1 MVKRV
6 IFLFLLILSNVLN
19 GVSEP
24 GYGFVENKNQWHQ
37 SIDFM
42 ARIPGGQMTI
52 HSGQFNYFFWDY
64 AKINQLHEQSHHP
77 FSEIPSGE
85 IQDDQIYGYR
95 VNVSF
100 INSRPSMPTAVK
112 RYDTYYNF
120 FLGNDRQRWGSFAY
134 AYGEIIYEQLYEGVT
149 LKLYNRPEG
158 LKYDLVIAPN
168 ANPDQIQIAYS
179 GALSLALADGHLV
192 VNAQLAKIIE
202 QAPIAFQ
209 WVDGRRKYV
218 KCNYILDDNRLS
230 FAFPEGYD
238 PCYELVIDPILIFS
252 TYSGSEAD
260 NWGSSATPGESGM
273 LYSGGL
279 TNQFVG
285 NIFSGE
291 FPVTPGAFQTNYGGV
306 YDIAI
311 LKFDS
316 LGQNLLYASY
326 LGGSSSESPH
336 SLVMD
341 QDKNLIVLATTSSA
355 DFPTTEVAFDRSFNG
370 GTPEQH
376 VVAYPN
382 GSDMMI
388 AKISSDGSTLLASTF
403 LGGSFNDGLNPTTG
417 VLAVNYGD
425 QLRGDIITDNNRDIF
440 VSTVTSSPNFPVANS
455 FGMTYSGGATDALVL
470 KMRADLSEIIWGA
483 FIGGTAS
490 DASHT
495 IKFDSQGN
503 LLIGGGTASI
513 DFPSTA
519 GAYQMG
525 NAGGVDGWLAR
536 LQNDGSA
543 ISASTLTGTAAF
555 NQVYFIDLNADDEV
569 YAYGQTTGS
578 FPITPGVFNNPNSGQ
593 FIQKFDKDLSTLL
606 FSTVFGSG
614 RGLPDISP
622 TAFLVNECNNIYMTG
637 WGGQV
642 NIQTQ
647 HWNNTT
653 LGMPVTPDAFQ
664 STSSGSDF
672 YFIVLT
678 DDAKEFLYGTYMG
691 GNFSRTHVD
700 GGTSRFDKGGIV
712 YHAVCSGCAAFNAT
726 GQPTSDFPTTSS
738 AWSNSNNSNNCN
750 NAAFKFDLSSLRA
763 RIVTNSV
770 TLDQPGLVT
779 ICFPDS
785 IVFQNRSTGGQFFE
799 WDFGDNTSQVKPD
812 TIAIVH
818 QYAAPGKY
826 LVKLRAVDAGTCIG
840 EDFDF
845 ATITVNSPTGFV
857 GENQTICQGSEV
869 QLLAGGGVQYRWMLG
884 DSLVSTLADPVFDL
898 EDSTLFEVVIT
909 DANGCIVQDAVTVN
923 VVPGFDFRFDFRRIF
938 DCSSRPSLEVVNLSG
953 EGEGLFFDFGDGNSS
968 NLATA
973 SHQFE
978 KDGHYTI
985 RLVGR
990 RDFCEF
996 EESVTLPF
1004 FTLKVP
1010 NVITPGSPEGKNDT
1024 FKIIYGDQ
1032 LTSQAGV
1039 SVSLS
1044 VYNRWGKPVL
1054 VERDYKNDWGAEGLP
1069 PGTYYFEVDVQDEA
1083 TCKGWVQVI
1092 R

>member
-1 MVKRV
+1 MT
-6 IFLFLLILSNVLN
+6 
-19 GVSEP
+19 
-24 GYGFVENKNQWHQ
+24 
-37 SIDFM
+37 
-42 ARIPGGQMTI
+42 RISGGQMTV

-64 AKINQLHEQSHHP
+64 QKIDILHEQSHRA
-77 FSEIPSGE
+77 FSEVSSPPLIE
-85 IQDDQIYGYR
+85 DQIQGRR
-95 VNVSF
+95 VSVNFV
-100 INSRPSMPTAVK
+100 NSNPLPPTTGS
-112 RYDTYYNF
+112 RYNTYYNF
-120 FLGNDRQRWGSFAY
+120 FIGTDPGRWGSRAY
-134 AYGEIIYEQLYEGVT
+134 AYGEIVYENLYEGIA
-149 LKLYNRPEG
+149 LKLYHEAG
-158 LKYDLVIAPN
+158 GIKYDLEVAPE
-168 ANPDQIQIAYS
+168 ADPDQVQIAYS
-179 GALSLALADGHLV
+179 GAQSLQLAGGRLIVDAALAT
-192 VNAQLAKIIE
+192 ITE
-202 QAPIAFQ
+202 YAPIAFQ
-209 WVDGRRKYV
+209 WIAGRKKYV
-218 KCNYILDDNRLS
+218 KCVYVLNNNRLS

-238 PCYELVIDPILIFS
+238 PCLELIIDPLLIFS

-260 NWGSSATPGESGM
+260 NWGSTATPGENGM

-306 YDIAI
+306 FDIAI
-311 LKFDS
+311 MKFDS

-341 QDKNLIVLATTSSA
+341 QDKNLIVLGTTSSL
-355 DFPTTEVAFDRSFNG
+355 DFPTTEAAFDRSFNG
-370 GTPEQH
+370 GVPAQH

-382 GSDMMI
+382 GSDIVM

-403 LGGSFNDGLNPTTG
+403 LGGSFNDGINPTEG

-425 QLRGDIITDNNRDIF
+425 QLRGDIITDSNRDIF
-440 VSTVTSSPNFPVANS
+440 VSTVSGSPNFPVSNS
-455 FGMTYSGGATDALVL
+455 FGMTYIGGATDALVL
-470 KMRADLSEIIWGA
+470 KMKSDLSQVIWGA

-495 IKFDSQGN
+495 IKFDTQGN
-503 LLIGGGTASI
+503 LMIGGGTASV

-519 GAYQMG
+519 GAYQIT
-525 NAGGVDGWLAR
+525 NAGGVDGWVAR
-536 LQNDGSA
+536 LPNDGSS
-543 ISASTLTGTAAF
+543 ISALTLTGTPAF
-555 NQVYFIDLNADDEV
+555 NQVYFIDLNDQDEV
-569 YAYGQTTGS
+569 YVYGQTTGA
-578 FPITPGVFNNPNSGQ
+578 FPVTPGVFSNPNSGQ
-593 FIQKFDKDLSTLL
+593 FLQKFDKDLTTLL

-726 GQPTSDFPTTSS
+726 GQPTSDFPTTSN

-763 RIVTNSV
+763 RIVTNSI
-770 TLDQPGLVT
+770 TLNQPGLAA
-779 ICFPDS
+779 ICFPDP

-799 WDFGDNTSQVKPD
+799 WDFGDNTTQVTPD
-812 TIAIVH
+812 TVAIVH
-818 QYAAPGKY
+818 QYAAPGQY
-826 LVKLRAVDAGTCIG
+826 AVKLRAVDAGTCIG

-845 ATITVNSPTGFV
+845 VTITVSQPMGFV
-857 GENQTICQGSEV
+857 GEDKKICQGSDV
-869 QLLAGGGVQYRWMLG
+869 QLMAGGGIQYQWMLG
-884 DSLVSTLADPVFDL
+884 DSIVSTLAEPVFDFQ
-898 EDSTLFEVVIT
+898 DSTLLQVTVR
-909 DANGCIVQDAVTVN
+909 DVNGCIVEDSVMVD
-923 VVPGFDFRFDFRRIF
+923 VIPGFDLRFDFRRVF
-938 DCSSRPSLEVVNLSG
+938 DCNSRPTLEVVNLAKS
-953 EGEGLFFDFGDGNSS
+953 GEGLFFDFGDGNS
-968 NLATA
+968 TDQPVA

-978 KDGHYTI
+978 LDGNYTV

-1010 NVITPGSPEGKNDT
+1010 NVITPGNPEGKNDT

-1039 SVSLS
+1039 GVSLA
-1044 VYNRWGKPVL
+1044 VYNRWGKPVF
-1054 VERDYKNDWGAEGLP
+1054 VDKDYKNDWDADGLP
-1069 PGTYYFEVDVQDEA
+1069 ASTYYFEAQVEGEA
-1083 TCKGWVQVI
+1083 MCKGWVLVV

>member
-1 MVKRV
+1 M
-6 IFLFLLILSNVLN
+6 
-19 GVSEP
+19 P
-24 GYGFVENKNQWHQ
+24 
-37 SIDFM
+37 
-42 ARIPGGQMTI
+42 AIP
-52 HSGQFNYFFWDY
+52 
-64 AKINQLHEQSHHP
+64 
-77 FSEIPSGE
+77 
-85 IQDDQIYGYR
+85 R
-95 VNVSF
+95 
-100 INSRPSMPTAVK
+100 AVH
-112 RYDTYYNF
+112 RYSTYYNF
-120 FLGNDRQRWGSFAY
+120 FLGSEPQRWGSRAY
-134 AYGEIIYEQLYEGVT
+134 AYGEVIYESLYEGIA
-149 LKLYNRPEG
+149 LKLYNNVKG
-158 LKYDLVIAPN
+158 IKYDLVISPGA
-168 ANPDQIQIAYS
+168 APDQIQIDYS
-179 GALSLALADGHLV
+179 GAVSLNLVGGRLIVDAELAQI
-192 VNAQLAKIIE
+192 AE

-209 WVDGRRKYV
+209 WVNGVKKYV
-218 KCNYILDDNRLS
+218 QCAYVLKDNRLS
-230 FAFPEGYD
+230 FAFPDGYD
-238 PCYELVIDPILIFS
+238 SCFELVIDPLLIFS

-260 NWGSSATPGESGM
+260 NWGSAATPGENGM

-285 NIFSGE
+285 NTFSGE

-306 YDIAI
+306 FDIAI

-341 QDKNLIVLATTSSA
+341 QDKNLIVLGTTSSA
-355 DFPTTEVAFDRSFNG
+355 DFPTTDGAFDRSFNG
-370 GTPEQH
+370 GIPEQH

-382 GSDMMI
+382 GSDIVM

-403 LGGSFNDGLNPTTG
+403 LGGSSNDGLNPTSG

-425 QLRGDIITDNNRDIF
+425 QLRGDIITDGNRDIF
-440 VSTVTSSPNFPVANS
+440 MSTVTASPNFPVANS
-455 FGMTYSGGATDALVL
+455 FGMTYNGGATDALVL
-470 KMRADLSEIIWGA
+470 KISADLSQIIWGA

-495 IKFDSQGN
+495 IKFDSQGS
-503 LLIGGGTASI
+503 LLIGGGTASV
-513 DFPSTA
+513 DFPSTV
-519 GAYQMG
+519 GAYQVA

-536 LQNDGSA
+536 LQNDGLA
-543 ISASTLTGTAAF
+543 VSASTLTGTAAF

-569 YAYGQTTGS
+569 YVYGQTTGQ

-593 FIQKFDKDLSTLL
+593 FLQKFDKDLTTLL

-726 GQPTSDFPTTSS
+726 GQSTSDFPTTST

-770 TLDQPGLVT
+770 ALNQPGLAA
-779 ICFPDS
+779 ICFPDP

-812 TIAIVH
+812 TLAIVH

-845 ATITVNSPTGFV
+845 VTITVSQPTGFV
-857 GENQTICQGSEV
+857 GDDKTVCQGGDV
-869 QLLAGGGVQYRWMLG
+869 QLMAGGGIQYQWMLG
-884 DSLVSTLADPVFDL
+884 DSLVSTLAEPVFSFQ
-898 EDSTLFEVVIT
+898 DSTLFQVTILDV
-909 DANGCIVQDAVTVN
+909 NGCIVQDSVMVD
-923 VVPGFDFRFDFRRIF
+923 VVPGFDLRFDFRRIF
-938 DCSSRPSLEVVNLSG
+938 DCDSRPSLEVVNLSG
-953 EGEGLFFDFGDGNSS
+953 QGEGLFFDFGDGSS
-968 NLATA
+968 TQLSAA

-978 KDGHYTI
+978 LDGVYTV

-996 EESVTLPF
+996 EKSVTLPF

-1010 NVITPGSPEGKNDT
+1010 NVITPGNPEGKNDT

-1039 SVSLS
+1039 GVSLA
-1044 VYNRWGKPVL
+1044 VYNRWGKPVF
-1054 VERDYKNDWGAEGLP
+1054 VDKDYKNDWGAEGLP
-1069 PGTYYFEVDVQDEA
+1069 AGTYYFDVEIQDA
-1083 TCKGWVQVI
+1083 TMCKGWVQVI

>member
-1 MVKRV
+1 MGKRV
-6 IFLFLLILSNVLN
+6 VFLLFLVGGNIITGFS
-19 GVSEP
+19 GP
-24 GYGFVENKNQWHQ
+24 GPGFIENKNQWHHT
-37 SIDFM
+37 IDFM
-42 ARIPGGQMTI
+42 VNIPGGQMTVQ
-52 HSGQFNYFFWDY
+52 SGQFNYFFWDY
-64 AKINQLHEQSHHP
+64 NKINQMHEQSHRP
-77 FSEIPSGE
+77 FNEVFTDAIPDELIQGRRVNIKFVGSKPATGIPSQRGE
-85 IQDDQIYGYR
+85 
-95 VNVSF
+95 
-100 INSRPSMPTAVK
+100 
-112 RYDTYYNF
+112 TYYNF
-120 FLGNDRQRWGSFAY
+120 FLGNDRQRWGTRAY
-134 AYGEIIYEQLYEGVT
+134 AYKEIAYEGLYEGIDM
-149 LKLYNRPEG
+149 KLYNTAG
-158 LKYDLVIAPN
+158 SLKYDLLVGPGADP
-168 ANPDQIQIAYS
+168 AQIQIEYT
-179 GALSLALADGHLV
+179 GVRSLRLADGHLV
-192 VNAQLAKIIE
+192 LDAELAKITE
-202 QAPIAFQ
+202 QAPVAFQ
-209 WVDGRRKYV
+209 WINGV
-218 KCNYILDDNRLS
+218 KRNIKCEFDLVGNRVS
-230 FAFPEGYD
+230 FTFPQGYD
-238 PCYELVIDPILIFS
+238 PCFELVIDPLLIFS
-252 TYSGSEAD
+252 TYSGSAAD
-260 NWGSSATPGESGM
+260 NWGSTATPGEHGL

-285 NIFSGE
+285 NVFSGE

-341 QDKNLIVLATTSSA
+341 QDENLIVLGTTSSA
-355 DFPTTEVAFDRSFNG
+355 DFPTTGQAFDQSFDG
-370 GTPEQH
+370 GTAEQH

-382 GSDMMI
+382 GSDI
-388 AKISSDGSTLLASTF
+388 IVAKISRDGSTLLASTF
-403 LGGSFNDGLNPTTG
+403 LGGSANDGLNPTTG

-425 QLRGDIITDNNRDIF
+425 QLRGDIITDGNRDIF
-440 VSTVTSSPNFPVANS
+440 VSTVTSSLNFPVANS
-455 FGMTYSGGATDALVL
+455 FGMTYNGGATDALVL
-470 KMRADLSEIIWGA
+470 KISADLSQVVWGS
-483 FIGGTAS
+483 FIGGASS

-495 IKFDSQGN
+495 LKFDSQGN
-503 LLIGGGTASI
+503 LLVGGGTASI
-513 DFPSTA
+513 DFPTTS
-519 GAYQMG
+519 GVYQVA

-536 LQNDGSA
+536 LESDGSA
-543 ISASTLTGTAAF
+543 INAATLTGTAAF
-555 NQVYFIDLNADDEV
+555 NQVYFVDLNAEDEV
-569 YAYGQTTGS
+569 YVYGQTTGQ

-593 FIQKFDKDLSTLL
+593 FLQKFDKDLTTLM

-726 GQPTSDFPTTSS
+726 GQATSDFPTTQG
-738 AWSNSNNSNNCN
+738 AWSGSNNSNNCN

-770 TLDQPGLVT
+770 ALDQPGLLS
-779 ICFPDS
+779 ICFPDP
-785 IVFQNRSTGGQFFE
+785 IVFQNKSTGGQFFE
-799 WDFGDNTSQVKPD
+799 WDLGDNTSQVKPD
-812 TIAIVH
+812 TAAIIH

-845 ATITVNSPTGFV
+845 ATITVNQPTGFA
-857 GENQTICQGSEV
+857 GEDKAICEDSEV
-869 QLLAGGGVQYRWMLG
+869 QLLAGGGIQYQWMLG
-884 DSLVSTLADPVFDL
+884 DSLVSNLAQPVFTL
-898 EDSTLFEVVIT
+898 QDSALFQVFVL
-909 DANGCIVQDAVTVN
+909 DGNGCLVKDSVQVD
-923 VVPGFDFRFDFRRIF
+923 VVPGFDLRFDFKRVF
-938 DCSSRPSLEVVNLSG
+938 DCNSRPSLEVINLS
-953 EGEGLFFDFGDGNSS
+953 EPAEGLFFDFGDGNSS
-968 NLATA
+968 DQAAT
-973 SHQFE
+973 SHRFE
-978 KDGHYTI
+978 KDGNYVV

-996 EESVTLPF
+996 EKSVMLPF

-1039 SVSLS
+1039 GVSLFI
-1044 VYNRWGKPVL
+1044 YNRWGKPVML
-1054 VERDYKNDWGAEGLP
+1054 DKDYKNDWNAEGLQA
-1069 PGTYYFEVDVQDEA
+1069 GTYYFEVDIQDE
-1083 TCKGWVQVI
+1083 TMCKGWVQVI